1 MSADV
6 AAVLEAAESLPAE
19 QRRELIELLAA
30 GLDDGESVPALSD
43 AWRREIAARLADY
56 DAGRVAAVPWPEV
69 RARMEARRSARG

>member
-30 GLDDGESVPALSD
+30 GLDDDAGPPLSE
-43 AWRREIAARLADY
+43 AWQREIAARLADY
-56 DAGRVAAVPWPEV
+56 DAGRVEAVPWPEV
-69 RARMEARRSARG
+69 RARMAARRSARG

>member
-6 AAVLEAAESLPAE
+6 AAVLEAAESLSPP

-30 GLDDGESVPALSD
+30 GLDGEIVPPLSE

-56 DAGRVAAVPWPEV
+56 DSGRVEAVPWPEV
-69 RARMEARRSARG
+69 RARLAARGPARR